1 MPGGGL
7 WLLGLARPLARLAEQ
22 GEPGKDALNAIDLS
36 LKRPFIALA
45 ATTGLDSYD
54 AYAQVKACQPNQFY
68 SLRHLG
74 LHGAAAE
81 GSPYADIP
89 GMGLDVREGRF
100 RDLFAAG
107 IAQTPGE
114 ALAILELTR
123 DICLAFADE

>member
-22 GEPGKDALNAIDLS
+22 GEPGKDALNAIVLS

-81 GSPYADIP
+81 GSP
-89 GMGLDVREGRF
+89 
-100 RDLFAAG
+100 
-107 IAQTPGE
+107 TPISPAWGWMYGK
-114 ALAILELTR
+114 AVSG
-123 DICLAFADE
+123 ICLPRALPKRPGRPLPYWN

>member
-22 GEPGKDALNAIDLS
+22 GEPGKDALNAIVLS

-54 AYAQVKACQPNQFY
+54 AYA
-68 SLRHLG
+68 